1 MANKKILF
9 ISSNPSQ
16 FKGFFRSWL
25 KIFAKKY
32 DIYIL
37 IYPYGFKNNS
47 NLAKGIKIWTRELK
61 KKSII
66 KYAWYL
72 NYYSYKNINQNI
84 SSNLNFLRIIKEID
98 KIDIDIFFTTNLG
111 HYWEKIL
118 FKFFH
123 KKKKIGCLL
132 SPPSGMDQ
140 FNSFRDF
147 NKSLNLKKFFFDKG
161 KYILKS
167 DNNYLHQLNTDSYK
181 SSNKIPIISFIIEKI
196 IVRTNKLINLF
207 IIPIY
212 LNISRIKINSFEDK
226 LNFNF
231 KDVDEFFCF
240 HQNLVEPIRRMYPNK
255 KIKIFPNFN
264 YKKKTSRNK
273 KWIYLCDNENKAS
286 LNKLYKILINL
297 NKINKID
304 KLYIKQHP
312 SWLSKKLSKD
322 FRKKLKDIKIS
333 YEILEKS
340 ENALFEKVQGI
351 ILEPGS
357 SIIEGLNHNLNLKI
371 LVIKSNYNITSGA
384 VAQFYKKFN
393 EICWNHDVK
402 NLKIYLKSNV
412 SNYKKIQKYEIK
424 NFDFY

>member
-25 KIFAKKY
+25 KILAKKY

-37 IYPYGFKNNS
+37 IYPYAFQNNN
-47 NLAKGIKIWTRELK
+47 NLKKEIKKWTRDLK

-66 KYAWYL
+66 KHAWYL
-72 NYYSYKNINQNI
+72 KYYSYKNINQNI
-84 SSNLNFLRIIKEID
+84 NSNLKFLRIVKEID
-98 KIDIDIFFTTNLG
+98 KINIDIFFTTNLG

-132 SPPSGMDQ
+132 SPPSGMDL

-147 NKSLNLKKFFFDKG
+147 NKSLNLKKISFDKG
-161 KYILKS
+161 KYIVKS
-167 DNNYLHQLNTDSYK
+167 DNNYFHRLNTDSYK
-181 SSNKIPIISFIIEKI
+181 SSSKIPTISFILEKI
-196 IVRTNKLINLF
+196 IVRVNILINLF

-212 LNISRIKINSFEDK
+212 LNISRIKIDSFEDK
-226 LNFNF
+226 LNFDF
-231 KDVDEFFCF
+231 KGVDEFFCF
-240 HQNLVEPIRRMYPNK
+240 HQNLVEPIRRMYPHK

-264 YKKKTSRNK
+264 YKKKTLRNK

-286 LNKLYKILINL
+286 LAKLYKILINL

-312 SWLSKKLSKD
+312 TWFSKKLSKD

-333 YEILEKS
+333 YEILEKT

-371 LVIKSNYNITSGA
+371 LAIKSNYNITSGA

-393 EICWNHDVK
+393 EICWNHDLK
-402 NLKIYLKSNV
+402 NLKKYLKSDV
-412 SNYKKIQKYEIK
+412 SNNKNIKKYEIK
-424 NFDFY
+424 NLDFL